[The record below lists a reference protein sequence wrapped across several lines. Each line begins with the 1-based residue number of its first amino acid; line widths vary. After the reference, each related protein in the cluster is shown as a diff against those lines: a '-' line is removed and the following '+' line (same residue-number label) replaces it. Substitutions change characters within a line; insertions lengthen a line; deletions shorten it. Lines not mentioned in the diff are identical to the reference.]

1 MTTRT
6 RVELGRREDLGAD
19 CANCFGL
26 CCVALAFTRS
36 ADFPVDKPAGEPC
49 VNLDGDDACTI
60 HRRLRP
66 EGFVGCTVFDCFGA
80 GQKVSVHT
88 FGGVS
93 WRSDAE
99 VRRRM
104 FAVFPLMRRLHE
116 LLWYLDVALALPG
129 AAPRLRRQLR
139 ARFDAVHE
147 LTLAEAEAVLT
158 ADVDGEYAASRPLL
172 IAASAAARAGLRP
185 SAVPRGRRL
194 APGADLAAAA
204 LAGADLRGA
213 DLRGALLIAADLRR
227 ADLRGC
233 DLLGVDLRDADVS
246 GADLSEAIYLTQAQV
261 TSTRGDET
269 TVLPPHFERP
279 SHWSR
284 RPAAH

>member
-1 MTTRT
+1 MTGART
-6 RVELGRREDLGAD
+6 RVELGRQEDLGAD

-49 VNLDGDDACTI
+49 ANLDTEDACTI

-80 GQKVSVHT
+80 GQKVFRRT

-93 WRSDAE
+93 WRDDAE
-99 VRRRM
+99 VRARM

-129 AAPRLRRQLR
+129 ADAALRDALR
-139 ARFDAVHE
+139 ARFDAVHT
-147 LTLAEAEAVLT
+147 LTLADADAILA
-158 ADVDGEYAASRPLL
+158 ADVDAEYGAARPLL
-172 IAASAAARAGLRP
+172 IAASAAARADG
-185 SAVPRGRRL
+185 PRRRKHGRVRL
-194 APGADLAAAA
+194 APGVDLVAAT

-213 DLRGALLIAADLRR
+213 DLRGALLIAADLHG

-233 DLLGVDLRDADVS
+233 DVLGADLRDADVR
-246 GADLSEAIYLTQAQV
+246 GADLSEAVFLTQAQV
-261 TSTRGDET
+261 TSTRGDAAT
-269 TVLPPHFERP
+269 LLPPHFERP
-279 SHWSR
+279 SHWATATR
-284 RPAAH
+284 